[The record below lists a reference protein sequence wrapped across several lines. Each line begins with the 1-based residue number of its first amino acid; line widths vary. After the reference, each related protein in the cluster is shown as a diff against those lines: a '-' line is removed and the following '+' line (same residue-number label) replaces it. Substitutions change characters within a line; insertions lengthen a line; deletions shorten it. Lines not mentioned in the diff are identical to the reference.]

1 MTALFSFIF
10 SKDGIYTA
18 ALLAIGLFLW
28 HYHTLDDDV
37 KAMKAA
43 AAVAQKTVKTDQS
56 TAQNTETQNAL
67 IYKQAVAIPPIGDI
81 GLVCQHTGGSKVPPS
96 SPTTASGPG
105 QTVDSGVGPSYDP
118 SGAILTRGREADAEI
133 AYWRARAKEDEAE
146 MNAAP

>member
-10 SKDGIYTA
+10 SKDGLYTA

-28 HYHTLDDDV
+28 HYHALDDDV

-67 IYKQAVAIPPIGDI
+67 IYKQAVAIPPVGDL
-81 GLVCQHTGGSKVPPS
+81 GVVCQHTRGSALPATGPA
-96 SPTTASGPG
+96 PAPGPG
-105 QTVDSGVGPSYDP
+105 QAANSGVGPSYDP
-118 SGAILTRGREADAEI
+118 TGAALTRARAADAEI
-133 AYWRARAKEDEAE
+133 TYWRNRAHEDEAE